1 MYIKVGECYSID
13 DDSTAIAAAN
23 IDVDVDDDFYSNPLR
38 HFRRMSIT
46 VAQMEE
52 GHAKNIHDFAYWHSC
67 FFILVGAYA
76 HSIAVFLLLF
86 KFDFQLNS
94 IWTHETEHHI
104 PFYRIAIIQF
114 DF

>member
-13 DDSTAIAAAN
+13 DDSTAIADAAT
-23 IDVDVDDDFYSNPLR
+23 IDVDVDDDFHSD

-46 VAQMEE
+46 MAQMEE
-52 GHAKNIHDFAYWHSC
+52 GHAKNIHDFAYWHPC
-67 FFILVGAYA
+67 FFPLVRAYA
-76 HSIAVFLLLF
+76 RSVSVFLLLF

-104 PFYRIAIIQF
+104 PLHRIAIIQF
-114 DF
+114 GF